1 MLADQN
7 LERSPAKMLDGSIE
21 DDPYGTEREGE
32 PKERGVLE
40 SEVKSEGGT
49 SPVGVLGVGAR

>member
-1 MLADQN
+1 ML
-7 LERSPAKMLDGSIE
+7 EGSIE
-21 DDPYGTEREGE
+21 DDLHGTEREGE
-32 PKERGVLE
+32 PKEREVLE